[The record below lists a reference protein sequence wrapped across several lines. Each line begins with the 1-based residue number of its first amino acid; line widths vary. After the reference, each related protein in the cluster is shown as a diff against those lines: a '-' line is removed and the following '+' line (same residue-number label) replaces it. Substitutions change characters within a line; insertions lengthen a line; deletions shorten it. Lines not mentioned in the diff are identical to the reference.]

1 MILISLIY
9 DASLLLTDI
18 PYFRPVE
25 TIISSS
31 VEKAKSLLVQGQLV
45 AIPTET
51 VYGLS
56 ANALDKNAV
65 IEIFNAKQ
73 RPSFD
78 PLIVHIGNKS
88 EVIRYASHI
97 PANAQKL
104 IDVFWPGPL
113 TLVLPKQSCIPDE
126 VTSGLDTVGIR
137 MPNHPLVLQLLQQL
151 NFPLAA
157 PSANP
162 FGYISPTTPQHV
174 FDQLQNK
181 IPMILDGG
189 PCEIGVE
196 STIVGFEGEL
206 PVVYRLG
213 GLTLEDIRKVC
224 GDIKVEVNSSSDPK
238 APGMLKS
245 HYAPKKPLKIIA
257 DDVNFKD
264 LSCHVAL
271 IVFGEFENTT
281 NAQVYNLSPNAN
293 YKEAAANLFSFLR
306 ILDTDESVKEI
317 FAFLL
322 PSINLGLA
330 INDRLNRA
338 AHQE

>member
-1 MILISLIY
+1 MILISLVY

-31 VEKAKSLLVQGQLV
+31 IEKAKSLLEQGQLV

-51 VYGLS
+51 VYGLA
-56 ANALDKNAV
+56 ANALDRTAV

-88 EVIRYASHI
+88 DVSLYARHI

-104 IDVFWPGPL
+104 MDAFWPGPL
-113 TLVLPKQSCIPDE
+113 TVVLPKQEIIPYE
-126 VTSGLDTVGIR
+126 VTSDLATVGIR
-137 MPNHPLVLQLLQQL
+137 MPNHPFTLQLLQQL

-174 FDQLQNK
+174 FDQLQSK

-189 PCEIGVE
+189 SCEVGVE
-196 STIVGFEGEL
+196 STIIGFEGEL

-213 GLTLEDIRKVC
+213 GLTLEDIRNIC
-224 GDIKVEVNSSSDPK
+224 GEIKVEINSSSDPK

-245 HYAPKKPLKIIA
+245 HYAPQKPLHLLNNTNSDFQSDNSTAI
-257 DDVNFKD
+257 
-264 LSCHVAL
+264 
-271 IVFGEFENTT
+271 IVFGDY
-281 NAQVYNLSPNAN
+281 NAKGNEQVFNLSINAN

-306 ILDTDESVKEI
+306 MLDADSSVNQI
-317 FAFLL
+317 YAFLL
-322 PSINLGLA
+322 PEVDLGLA
-330 INDRLNRA
+330 INDRLKRA
-338 AHQE
+338 AFKG

>member
-1 MILISLIY
+1 
-9 DASLLLTDI
+9 
-18 PYFRPVE
+18 VK

-31 VEKAKSLLVQGQLV
+31 VEQAKALLEQGQLV

-51 VYGLS
+51 VYGLA
-56 ANALDKNAV
+56 ANALDKTAV

-78 PLIVHIGNKS
+78 PLIIHIGNTS
-88 EVIRYASHI
+88 EVSRYASRI

-104 IDVFWPGPL
+104 MDAFWPGPL
-113 TLVLPKQSCIPDE
+113 TVVLPKQEIVPDE

-137 MPNHPLVLQLLQQL
+137 MPNHTLTLQLLNQL
-151 NFPLAA
+151 DFPLAA

-206 PVVYRLG
+206 PVIYRLG
-213 GLTLEDIRKVC
+213 GLTLEDICKVC
-224 GDIKVEVNSSSDPK
+224 GEIKVEVNSSSDPK

-245 HYAPKKPLKIIA
+245 HYAPKKPLKIIT
-257 DDVNFKD
+257 DDFNFND
-264 LSCHVAL
+264 LTNYNAL
-271 IVFGEFENTT
+271 IVFGEFKNNTNT
-281 NAQVYNLSPNAN
+281 QVCNLSPTAN

-306 ILDTDESVKEI
+306 KLDADSSVSRI
-317 FAFLL
+317 YALQL
-322 PSINLGLA
+322 PEVDLGLA

-338 AHQE
+338 GHLE

>member
-1 MILISLIY
+1 LPY
-9 DASLLLTDI
+9 I

-31 VEKAKSLLVQGQLV
+31 VEHAKALLEQGQLV

-51 VYGLS
+51 VYGLA
-56 ANALDKNAV
+56 ANALDKTAV

-88 EVIRYASHI
+88 DVVLCARYI

-104 IDVFWPGPL
+104 MDAFWPGPL
-113 TLVLPKQSCIPDE
+113 TVILPKKEIVPDE

-137 MPNHPLVLQLLQQL
+137 MPHHALTLQLLQQL

-189 PCEIGVE
+189 SCDVGVE

-213 GLTLEDIRKVC
+213 GLTLEDIRNVC
-224 GDIKVEVNSSSDPK
+224 GDIKVEVNSSSNPK

-245 HYAPKKPLKIIA
+245 HYAPTKPLKIISS
-257 DDVNFKD
+257 DFYFNKLDVE
-264 LSCHVAL
+264 SAL
-271 IVFGEFENTT
+271 IVFGEFKNNT
-281 NAQVYNLSPNAN
+281 NAQVHNLSLTAN
-293 YKEAAANLFSFLR
+293 YNEAASNLFAFLR
-306 ILDTDESVKEI
+306 MLDTDSSI
-317 FAFLL
+317 DIIYAFLL
-322 PSINLGLA
+322 PEVDLGLA
-330 INDRLNRA
+330 INDRLKRA
-338 AHQE
+338 AYKD

>member
-1 MILISLIY
+1 MILIRLEN
-9 DASLLLTDI
+9 DTCLLFPYI
-18 PYFRPVE
+18 VYFRLVK
-25 TIISSS
+25 TIVSSS
-31 VEKAKSLLVQGQLV
+31 VEQAKALLEQGQLV

-51 VYGLS
+51 VYGLA
-56 ANALDKNAV
+56 ANALDKTAV

-78 PLIVHIGNKS
+78 PLIIHIGNTS
-88 EVIRYASHI
+88 EVSRYASHI

-104 IDVFWPGPL
+104 MDAFWPGPL
-113 TLVLPKQSCIPDE
+113 TLVLPKQEIIPDE

-137 MPNHPLVLQLLQQL
+137 MPNHPLTLQLLNQL
-151 NFPLAA
+151 DFPLAA

-181 IPMILDGG
+181 IPMVLDGG

-224 GDIKVEVNSSSDPK
+224 GDIKIEVNSSSDPK

-245 HYAPKKPLKIIA
+245 HYAPRKPLKIIA
-257 DDVNFKD
+257 DDFIFND
-264 LSCHVAL
+264 LTNYNAL
-271 IVFGEFENTT
+271 IVFGEFKNST
-281 NAQVYNLSPNAN
+281 NAQVYNLSPSTN
-293 YKEAAANLFSFLR
+293 YNEAASNLFSFLR
-306 ILDTDESVKEI
+306 KLDADSSVSRI
-317 FAFLL
+317 YALLL
-322 PSINLGLA
+322 PEVYLGLA

-338 AHQE
+338 AHLE

>member
-1 MILISLIY
+1 
-9 DASLLLTDI
+9 
-18 PYFRPVE
+18 VE
-25 TIISSS
+25 TKISSS
-31 VEKAKSLLVQGQLV
+31 IDEAADLLNRGQLV

-51 VYGLS
+51 VYGLA
-56 ANALDKNAV
+56 ANALDKAAV
-65 IEIFNAKQ
+65 VEIFNAKQ

-88 EVIRYASHI
+88 DVNRYVSHV
-97 PANAQKL
+97 PVNAQKL
-104 IDVFWPGPL
+104 MDAFWPGPL

-137 MPNHPLVLQLLQQL
+137 MPNHSLTLQLLNKL
-151 NFPLAA
+151 DFPLAA

-189 PCEIGVE
+189 PCEIGME

-213 GLTLEDIRKVC
+213 GLTLEDIRNVC
-224 GDIKVEVNSSSDPK
+224 GEIKVEVNSSSDPK

-257 DDVNFKD
+257 DDFKFISLD
-264 LSCHVAL
+264 SNVAL
-271 IVFGEFENTT
+271 IVYGEFENNT
-281 NAQVYNLSPNAN
+281 NAQVYTLSPKAN
-293 YKEAAANLFSFLR
+293 YKEAASNLFSFLR
-306 ILDTDESVKEI
+306 LLDTDESIKEI
-317 FAFLL
+317 FALLL

-338 AHQE
+338 AHLE

>member
-1 MILISLIY
+1 MILISLVY

-18 PYFRPVE
+18 PYFRRVE

-31 VEKAKSLLVQGQLV
+31 IEKAKSLLKQGQLV

-51 VYGLS
+51 VYGLA

-78 PLIVHIGNKS
+78 PLIIHIGSIS
-88 EVIRYASHI
+88 EVSRYASHI

-104 IDVFWPGPL
+104 MDIFWPGPL
-113 TLVLPKQSCIPDE
+113 TVVLPKQEIIPDE
-126 VTSGLDTVGIR
+126 VTSGLATVGIR
-137 MPNHPLVLQLLQQL
+137 MPSHPLALQLINQL
-151 NFPLAA
+151 DFPLAA

-174 FDQLQNK
+174 FDQLQSK

-189 PCEIGVE
+189 SCEVGVE
-196 STIVGFEGEL
+196 STIIGFEGEL

-213 GLTLEDIRKVC
+213 GLTIEDIRNIC
-224 GDIKVEVNSSSDPK
+224 GEIKVETNSSSNPK

-245 HYAPKKPLKIIA
+245 HYAPQKPLLLL
-257 DDVNFKD
+257 DDVTSDFSFD
-264 LSCHVAL
+264 LSTAI
-271 IVFGEFENTT
+271 IVFGAYKSRGNE
-281 NAQVYNLSPNAN
+281 QVFNLSINAN

-306 ILDTDESVKEI
+306 MLDADSSVNQI
-317 FAFLL
+317 YAFLL
-322 PSINLGLA
+322 PEVDLGLA
-330 INDRLNRA
+330 INDRLKRA
-338 AHQE
+338 AFKG